1 MQSYVNLKNIF
12 CQNLMTSKSWLARN
26 NLSVPRLKLGA
37 AFVSANLAENVK
49 TFLIKLNVR
58 KMYTWSDSP
67 TVLNWLNENGEYKLF
82 VSNRMSKLKGKGFI
96 ESKHVPTKE
105 NPANLGGIG

>member
-1 MQSYVNLKNIF
+1 
-12 CQNLMTSKSWLARN
+12 
-26 NLSVPRLKLGA
+26 
-37 AFVSANLAENVK
+37 
-49 TFLIKLNVR
+49 
-58 KMYTWSDSP
+58 MYTWSDSP